1 MHSVRVS
8 ISGVVVSNSSF
19 IGDTPL
25 FRVFFSKY
33 IIVFGTAEDYF
44 GEIRKKQLAGHQ
56 KNDNLSLYQG
66 NDLPI
71 RQIFVGG
78 NKNHMSDNQKDRKVY
93 VVGHKNPDTDS
104 ICSAIAYAELKRR
117 VTGKNYVAKRAGTVS
132 EETLFVLNQF
142 HVQEPALLQNVFQ
155 QLKDVDIRKI
165 DGVSSQAS
173 VKEAWAMMKEN
184 SIRTLPVLKDQKLE
198 GIITI
203 GDIANSYMELH
214 DSHLLSEARTQY
226 RSIKDT
232 LSGEIIT
239 GNEHAYFIKGKVVIA
254 ASSPDMMENFI
265 EPDDLVI
272 VGNRYESQ
280 LCAIEMDASC
290 LVICQGAEVSRTIKK
305 LASERDIVIIST
317 PFDTFTTARLI
328 NQSIPVKHFMTRD
341 HLTTFHVN
349 DYLEEVKEVMT
360 KKRYRDFPVIDKKG
374 RFTGFISRRR
384 LLKPKRKQVVLVD
397 HNEKTQAV
405 DGIEEA
411 EILEIIDHHR
421 IGNLET
427 MGPVYFRNQPLGCTA
442 TIIYQMY
449 QENQIEPPKEIAG
462 LLCAAILSDTLLF
475 QSPTCTPMDEATART
490 LAKIAQI
497 DVVEFA
503 KEMFK
508 AGSNLANK
516 SVAEICFQDFKEFHV
531 NELTFGVGQINSM
544 DKEELEEIKEKICP
558 KLVEVLKESGLDMV
572 FFMLTNIVEQSTEL
586 LCSGGNARE
595 TVMDAFELSE
605 DTEDIILNGVVS
617 RKKQLIP
624 TLVSEMQQ

>member
-25 FRVFFSKY
+25 FRVFFSQY

-56 KNDNLSLYQG
+56 KNDNLGLYQG

-214 DSHLLSEARTQY
+214 DSHLLSEARTHLPG
-226 RSIKDT
+226 IK
-232 LSGEIIT
+232 GCWREIIT
-239 GNEHAYFIKGKVVIA
+239 GNEHAYFIEGKSAIAHITDGVRFVIR
-254 ASSPDMMENFI
+254 
-265 EPDDLVI
+265 PDDLVI

-384 LLKPKRKQVVLVD
+384 LLKIS
-397 HNEKTQAV
+397 A
-405 DGIEEA
+405 
-411 EILEIIDHHR
+411 
-421 IGNLET
+421 
-427 MGPVYFRNQPLGCTA
+427 
-442 TIIYQMY
+442 
-449 QENQIEPPKEIAG
+449 
-462 LLCAAILSDTLLF
+462 
-475 QSPTCTPMDEATART
+475 
-490 LAKIAQI
+490 
-497 DVVEFA
+497 
-503 KEMFK
+503 
-508 AGSNLANK
+508 
-516 SVAEICFQDFKEFHV
+516 
-531 NELTFGVGQINSM
+531 
-544 DKEELEEIKEKICP
+544 
-558 KLVEVLKESGLDMV
+558 SGR
-572 FFMLTNIVEQSTEL
+572 F
-586 LCSGGNARE
+586 
-595 TVMDAFELSE
+595 
-605 DTEDIILNGVVS
+605 
-617 RKKQLIP
+617 
-624 TLVSEMQQ
+624 

>member
-25 FRVFFSKY
+25 FRVFFSQY

-56 KNDNLSLYQG
+56 KNDNLGLYQG

-305 LASERDIVIIST
+305 LASERDIVIKIGR
-317 PFDTFTTARLI
+317 A
-328 NQSIPVKHFMTRD
+328 
-341 HLTTFHVN
+341 HV
-349 DYLEEVKEVMT
+349 
-360 KKRYRDFPVIDKKG
+360 
-374 RFTGFISRRR
+374 
-384 LLKPKRKQVVLVD
+384 
-397 HNEKTQAV
+397 
-405 DGIEEA
+405 
-411 EILEIIDHHR
+411 
-421 IGNLET
+421 
-427 MGPVYFRNQPLGCTA
+427 
-442 TIIYQMY
+442 
-449 QENQIEPPKEIAG
+449 
-462 LLCAAILSDTLLF
+462 
-475 QSPTCTPMDEATART
+475 
-490 LAKIAQI
+490 
-497 DVVEFA
+497 
-503 KEMFK
+503 
-508 AGSNLANK
+508 
-516 SVAEICFQDFKEFHV
+516 
-531 NELTFGVGQINSM
+531 
-544 DKEELEEIKEKICP
+544 
-558 KLVEVLKESGLDMV
+558 
-572 FFMLTNIVEQSTEL
+572 
-586 LCSGGNARE
+586 
-595 TVMDAFELSE
+595 
-605 DTEDIILNGVVS
+605 
-617 RKKQLIP
+617 
-624 TLVSEMQQ
+624 

>member
-1 MHSVRVS
+1 ME
-8 ISGVVVSNSSF
+8 F
-19 IGDTPL
+19 ME
-25 FRVFFSKY
+25 SKR
-33 IIVFGTAEDYF
+33 G
-44 GEIRKKQLAGHQ
+44 
-56 KNDNLSLYQG
+56 
-66 NDLPI
+66 
-71 RQIFVGG
+71 
-78 NKNHMSDNQKDRKVY
+78 RKVY

-104 ICSAIAYAELKRR
+104 ICSALAYANLKKQI
-117 VTGKNYVAKRAGTVS
+117 TGDDYVAKRAGQIN
-132 EETLFVLNQF
+132 EETQYVLKRFGVTPPGLLNN
-142 HVQEPALLQNVFQ
+142 VQTQVKDIDINKMSGVESSVSIKKVWAL
-155 QLKDVDIRKI
+155 
-165 DGVSSQAS
+165 
-173 VKEAWAMMKEN
+173 MKEN
-184 SIRTLPVLKDQKLE
+184 NAKTMPVTANGELE
-198 GIITI
+198 GLITI
-203 GDIANSYMELH
+203 GDIATSYMEVY
-214 DSHLLSEARTQY
+214 DSNILASARTQY
-226 RSIKDT
+226 RSIANT
-232 LSGEIIT
+232 LDGEIVT

-254 ASSPDMMENFI
+254 ASSPELMENFI
-265 EPDDLVI
+265 EQDDLVI
-272 VGNRYESQ
+272 LGNRYESQ
-280 LCAIEMDASC
+280 LCALEMDASC
-290 LVICQGAEVSRTIKK
+290 LVVCQNATVSKTIKK
-305 LASERDIVIIST
+305 IAEERSCVIIRT
-317 PFDTFTTARLI
+317 PHDTFTVARLI

-449 QENQIEPPKEIAG
+449 QENQIKPPKEIAG

>member
-1 MHSVRVS
+1 
-8 ISGVVVSNSSF
+8 
-19 IGDTPL
+19 
-25 FRVFFSKY
+25 
-33 IIVFGTAEDYF
+33 
-44 GEIRKKQLAGHQ
+44 
-56 KNDNLSLYQG
+56 
-66 NDLPI
+66 
-71 RQIFVGG
+71 
-78 NKNHMSDNQKDRKVY
+78 MSDNQKDRKVY

-317 PFDTFTTARLI
+317 PFDTFY
-328 NQSIPVKHFMTRD
+328 D
-341 HLTTFHVN
+341 
-349 DYLEEVKEVMT
+349 
-360 KKRYRDFPVIDKKG
+360 
-374 RFTGFISRRR
+374 
-384 LLKPKRKQVVLVD
+384 
-397 HNEKTQAV
+397 
-405 DGIEEA
+405 
-411 EILEIIDHHR
+411 
-421 IGNLET
+421 
-427 MGPVYFRNQPLGCTA
+427 
-442 TIIYQMY
+442 
-449 QENQIEPPKEIAG
+449 
-462 LLCAAILSDTLLF
+462 
-475 QSPTCTPMDEATART
+475 
-490 LAKIAQI
+490 
-497 DVVEFA
+497 
-503 KEMFK
+503 
-508 AGSNLANK
+508 AGSPDH
-516 SVAEICFQDFKEFHV
+516 I
-531 NELTFGVGQINSM
+531 
-544 DKEELEEIKEKICP
+544 P
-558 KLVEVLKESGLDMV
+558 
-572 FFMLTNIVEQSTEL
+572 
-586 LCSGGNARE
+586 
-595 TVMDAFELSE
+595 
-605 DTEDIILNGVVS
+605 
-617 RKKQLIP
+617 RK
-624 TLVSEMQQ
+624 